1 MNVPISKYIICGG
14 YSLITLTTK
23 WFEHCLLET
32 MNAKFLVVVLL
43 AVAFAV
49 ITASSEKHLFKNEG
63 KQ

>member
-1 MNVPISKYIICGG
+1 M
-14 YSLITLTTK
+14 ITLTTK
-23 WFEHCLLET
+23 RFEHCLLET

-43 AVAFAV
+43 AVAFAA